1 MGQRSNP
8 AGSEVYEASFDMR
21 RRHHDRVLG
30 VEGTAES
37 NRTKGG
43 SVWSGRLVGNI
54 LRRSS
59 GLVWQT
65 PGLRRG
71 GGWHVQAR
79 SRESD
84 RSVDRFD
91 GRTGLYGGSKRRA
104 MDS

>member
-1 MGQRSNP
+1 MGRSSNP

-30 VEGTAES
+30 FERTAKPD
-37 NRTKGG
+37 RAKGG
-43 SVWSGRLVGNI
+43 SVWGGRLVGNI

-71 GGWHVQAR
+71 GGRHVQAR

-84 RSVDRFD
+84 RSVDRLD
-91 GRTGLYGGSKRRA
+91 GRTRLYGGSKRRA

>member
-1 MGQRSNP
+1 MGRNSNP
-8 AGSEVYEASFDMR
+8 AGSEVYEAPFDMR
-21 RRHHDRVLG
+21 RLHHDRMLG
-30 VEGTAES
+30 FERTAKPD
-37 NRTKGG
+37 RAKGR

-71 GGWHVQAR
+71 SGWHVQAR

-91 GRTGLYGGSKRRA
+91 GRTRLYGGSKRRA

>member
-1 MGQRSNP
+1 MGRNSNP
-8 AGSEVYEASFDMR
+8 AGSEVYEAPFGMR
-21 RRHHDRVLG
+21 RLDHDRVLG
-30 VEGTAES
+30 FE
-37 NRTKGG
+37 RTTKPDRAKGG
-43 SVWSGRLVGNI
+43 SMWSGRLVGNI

>member
-1 MGQRSNP
+1 MGRNSNP
-8 AGSEVYEASFDMR
+8 AGSEVYEASFDIR
-21 RRHHDRVLG
+21 LRHHDRVLG
-30 VEGTAES
+30 VEGTTKSDCA
-37 NRTKGG
+37 KGG
-43 SVWSGRLVGNI
+43 GVWSGRLVGNI

-84 RSVDRFD
+84 RSVDRLD
-91 GRTGLYGGSKRRA
+91 GRTRLYGGSKRRA

>member
-1 MGQRSNP
+1 MGRSSNP

-21 RRHHDRVLG
+21 YRHHDRVLG
-30 VEGTAES
+30 FE
-37 NRTKGG
+37 RTSKPDRAKNG
-43 SVWSGRLVGNI
+43 SVWGGRPVGNI